1 MPEYIEREEA
11 LRMMKTSKKDKPSWG
26 DWDIAHD
33 CCIDCVNA
41 APTADVVEVV
51 RCKDC
56 KYLLKDNLLKDK
68 MICTHKDNRVFGT
81 AKTTFANAFCSYG
94 ERKE

>member
-51 RCKDC
+51 RCKEC
-56 KYLLKDNLLKDK
+56 KYCEDRAMSGLW
-68 MICTHKDNRVFGT
+68 CTHPDNRNPLG
-81 AKTTFANAFCSYG
+81 C
-94 ERKE
+94 RKEDYCSDGKRKE

>member
-41 APTADVVEVV
+41 APTADVVAVV

-56 KYLLKDNLLKDK
+56 KHRYELLCCYGEYDYGYCN
-68 MICTHKDNRVFGT
+68 
-81 AKTTFANAFCSYG
+81 YG

>member
-1 MPEYIEREEA
+1 MAKRYVELETLIRTVTATPRCDLTMA
-11 LRMMKTSKKDKPSWG
+11 LM
-26 DWDIAHD
+26 IA
-33 CCIDCVNA
+33 NNYS
-41 APTADVVEVV
+41 TADVVEVV

-81 AKTTFANAFCSYG
+81 AKTAFANAFCSYG
-94 ERKE
+94 ERR